1 MRRFIPLIV
10 FAIFPLLAQT
20 DRATLAGVIL
30 DQSRSVVP
38 NAKITLHAE
47 ATGLNYA
54 GVTNAAGVY
63 NFSGLPLGQYTASI
77 VAPGFEPLQI
87 QTFSLEVGE
96 KRTLNATLRVGS
108 VSSNVTVVEAAP
120 DLELTTSEVGGI
132 IQGSQTNALPVN
144 GRYWASLM
152 ALIPGAISSGT
163 GTQDAIRFAGLSQE
177 DNNFRFDGVDATGL
191 NHQFVKEP
199 ARLQFPLES
208 IAEFK
213 ASSAVYSADIG
224 GMAGGQVSM
233 VSKSGSNDF
242 HGSAYEYLR
251 NSFFDAKA
259 FDSPAV
265 APFRM
270 NNFGA
275 SFGGPV
281 IRNKL
286 FFFTNYEAVRQVFA
300 QQVSGFVP
308 TDAYRAQ
315 VAQKS
320 PALAPLINAYPT
332 GSIPTADPNAML
344 WISAGRNPTTED
356 SGLFRI
362 DYAMTS
368 ATTINLR
375 FNMDAYRTSSVA
387 LAESTYTNMDPPNA
401 VLDVQ
406 HSFSPTIL
414 NDARI
419 GFNRDNYADVGD
431 GKTPYSVS
439 ITGFAGY
446 SLGDHS
452 SRIDNSYSFVDNAT
466 FSRGRHTIK
475 AGIEI
480 RRMQENKLHPNAA
493 QSLSYLKE
501 ADFITNTLDSY
512 SYSAPG
518 VETQARKNPYYGYV
532 LDEFKIRPNLT
543 LNAGLRYEYYGV
555 DYDKNN
561 VGLVFDPF
569 TCGLQYCRPG
579 TSYYYPNR
587 HDFGPRVS
595 IVWAPETFHG
605 KTAIRAGGGIFYS
618 DGQFGGL
625 YAAQTNIGQNFTLT
639 QKNIPG
645 LTFPVTPFLSQA
657 GYSVSYSGKDRHRKD
672 IAIDEWNVS
681 IQQEVARDTML
692 QVGYLG
698 TKGTH
703 LFRKGLSLNG
713 VDPVTGKR
721 PYASLTN
728 STIGWTV
735 DDANSNLQA
744 LQVSLR
750 RNLRTGLLVSANYQ
764 WSHGISDGSN
774 GDGESDTP
782 ENMNCRSCERGNT
795 DFDVRHNFTANAIW
809 MLPVGRGRQLLSSA
823 SPLINALFGGWQLSG
838 IGTARTGLPL
848 NVTMSRSASALP
860 DGINGSQR
868 PDVVPGQPLY
878 PTNQSPTLWL
888 NPFAFTTPAN
898 GKWGNAGRNILNGPP
913 IWQADVSLEKKFPVR
928 ERAALSVRA
937 DVFNVFNRAQI
948 GNPSVKWTDPA
959 QGTTYGAI
967 TTPYTTSAIGT
978 GTPRQMQFMLR
989 LSF

>member
-1 MRRFIPLIV
+1 
-10 FAIFPLLAQT
+10 
-20 DRATLAGVIL
+20 
-30 DQSRSVVP
+30 
-38 NAKITLHAE
+38 
-47 ATGLNYA
+47 
-54 GVTNAAGVY
+54 
-63 NFSGLPLGQYTASI
+63 
-77 VAPGFEPLQI
+77 
-87 QTFSLEVGE
+87 
-96 KRTLNATLRVGS
+96 
-108 VSSNVTVVEAAP
+108 
-120 DLELTTSEVGGI
+120 
-132 IQGSQTNALPVN
+132 
-144 GRYWASLM
+144 
-152 ALIPGAISSGT
+152 
-163 GTQDAIRFAGLSQE
+163 
-177 DNNFRFDGVDATGL
+177 
-191 NHQFVKEP
+191 
-199 ARLQFPLES
+199 
-208 IAEFK
+208 
-213 ASSAVYSADIG
+213 
-224 GMAGGQVSM
+224 
-233 VSKSGSNDF
+233 
-242 HGSAYEYLR
+242 LR

-275 SFGGPV
+275 SFGGPI

-286 FFFTNYEAVRQVFA
+286 FFFTNYESVRQVFS

-320 PALAPLINAYPT
+320 PALAPLINAFPKGT
-332 GSIPTADPNAML
+332 IPSADPNALL
-344 WISAGRNPTTED
+344 WISSGRNPTSED

-362 DYAMTS
+362 DYAQSS
-368 ATTINLR
+368 ATTISLR
-375 FNMDAYRTSSVA
+375 LNMDGYRTSSVA
-387 LAESTYTNMDPPNA
+387 LAESTYTTMDPPNA

-419 GFNRDNYADVGD
+419 GFNRDNYVDVGD
-431 GKTPYSVS
+431 GKTPYSIS

-466 FSRGRHTIK
+466 FSHGRHTIK
-475 AGIEI
+475 AGVEI
-480 RRMQENKLHPNAA
+480 RRMQENKLHPNPA

-501 ADFITNTLDSY
+501 ADFINNVLDSY

-518 VETQARKNPYYGYV
+518 VETQGRKNPYYGYV
-532 LDEFKIRPNLT
+532 LDEFKLRPNLT

-561 VGLVFDPF
+561 IGLVFDPY
-569 TCGLQYCRPG
+569 TCGLQYCPPG
-579 TSYYYPNR
+579 TSFYFPNK

-595 IVWAPETFHG
+595 IAWAPEALHG

-625 YAAQTNIGQNFTLT
+625 YAAQTNIGQNFSLT

-645 LTFPVTPFLSQA
+645 LMFPVTPFLGGA
-657 GYSVSYSGKDRHRKD
+657 AVSVSYSGKDRRRKD
-672 IAIDEWNVS
+672 IAVDEWNIS
-681 IQQEVARDTML
+681 IQQEVARDTIL

-698 TKGTH
+698 TKGSN

-713 VDPVTGKR
+713 IDPVTGKR

-728 STIGWTV
+728 STIGWTA
-735 DDANSNLQA
+735 DDANSSLQA

-750 RNLRTGLLVSANYQ
+750 RNLRTGLLISANYQ

-782 ENMNCRSCERGNT
+782 ENMNCRSCERGNS
-795 DFDVRHNFTANAIW
+795 DFDIRHNFTTSAIW
-809 MLPVGRGRQLLSSA
+809 ILPVGKGHQLMANA
-823 SPLINALFGGWQLSG
+823 SPLMNALFGGWQLSG
-838 IGTARTGLPL
+838 IGMARTGLPL
-848 NVTMSRSASALP
+848 NVTLSRSASALP
-860 DGINGSQR
+860 DGINGGQR
-868 PDVVPGQPLY
+868 PDVVPGQSLY
-878 PTNQSPTLWL
+878 PANQTPTLWL
-888 NPFAFTTPAN
+888 NPFAFTVPAN
-898 GKWGNAGRNILNGPP
+898 GAWGNAGRNIVNGPG
-913 IWQADVSLEKKFPVR
+913 IWQADVSLEKRFRVR
-928 ERAALSVRA
+928 ERVALSVRA

-948 GNPSVKWTDPA
+948 GNPNVKWTDPT
-959 QGTTYGAI
+959 QGTTFGAI